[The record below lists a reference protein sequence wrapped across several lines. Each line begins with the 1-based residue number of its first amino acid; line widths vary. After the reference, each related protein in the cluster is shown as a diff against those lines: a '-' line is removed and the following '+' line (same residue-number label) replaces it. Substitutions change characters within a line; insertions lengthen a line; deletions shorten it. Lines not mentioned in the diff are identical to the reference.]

1 MCLYREKSEL
11 IRDEVLSNAKKQLSN
26 GKPVE
31 DVLNNVVRQ
40 LTNKL
45 IHKPCIQIKQ
55 AGMDGRTELVDAA
68 IELFDLNTDD
78 Q

>member
-1 MCLYREKSEL
+1 MCQYREKSEA
-11 IRDEVLSNAKKQLSN
+11 IRDEVLINAKKQLSS

-31 DVLNNVVRQ
+31 QVLDDVVRQ

-55 AGMDGRTELVDAA
+55 AGMDGRTELIDAA
-68 IELFDLNTDD
+68 IELFDLKTDD